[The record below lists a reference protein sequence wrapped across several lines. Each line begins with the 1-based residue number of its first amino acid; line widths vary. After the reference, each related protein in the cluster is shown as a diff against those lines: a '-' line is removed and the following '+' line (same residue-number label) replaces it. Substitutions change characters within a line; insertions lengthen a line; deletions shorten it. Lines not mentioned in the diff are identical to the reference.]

1 MHRVS
6 QHIHRMQNPYRIAT
20 ATAII
25 CSIFFLAC
33 KTGSNYEAL
42 AAAQGKPKAT
52 DNTEKFSGT
61 FYIRPLSFAEP
72 QRSST
77 MYRRALVVPVYTGID
92 FDGFGRLDPADEKA
106 GMRTIFSDNDV
117 HVQIGNALAQWGPKV
132 FLAENA
138 NTDDG
143 KVIDLKVLS
152 TESSLRIHT
161 YGCWPF
167 VGFFVYL
174 FNGDLF
180 TVLAHS
186 RIEYRITAI
195 GSRDK
200 TGVIDVRTQKNFSF
214 WSGDTGMEI
223 NDAFNEGQKA
233 HYTDIAGALSQIL
246 IHTR

>member
-1 MHRVS
+1 ML
-6 QHIHRMQNPYRIAT
+6 YRIENSYRNT
-20 ATAII
+20 ATLALL
-25 CSIFFLAC
+25 CAVFFLAC

-42 AAAQGKPKAT
+42 AAAQGKLRDT
-52 DNTEKFSGT
+52 DNTEKISGT
-61 FYIRPLSFAEP
+61 YYIRPLTFAEA
-72 QRSST
+72 QRHST

-106 GMRTIFSDNDV
+106 GMRTIFSDSDV
-117 HVQIGNALAQWGPKV
+117 HVQIGNALTQWGAKV

-143 KVIDLKVLS
+143 QVLDLKVLS

-186 RIEYRITAI
+186 RLEYRIAAV
-195 GSRDK
+195 GARDK
-200 TGVIDVRTQKNFSF
+200 TGVIDVRTKKDFSF

-223 NDAFNEGQKA
+223 SDAFNEGQKA
-233 HYTDIAGALSQIL
+233 HYADIAGTLAQIL
-246 IHTR
+246 LTDTPTR